1 MVIFIFKSN
10 SLVKNSCVEIALAEI
25 ICKLL
30 QKRNCRPPLVLS
42 KMCHFLKL
50 LFIQERSAKFN
61 FKVQSFCKK
70 QLCGNSNCRE
80 NL

>member
-10 SLVKNSCVEIALAEI
+10 SLVKNSCVELALAEI

-42 KMCHFLKL
+42 KMVSLVKIAFHTRKL
-50 LFIQERSAKFN
+50 CQIQF
-61 FKVQSFCKK
+61 QTII
-70 QLCGNSNCRE
+70 L
-80 NL
+80 L